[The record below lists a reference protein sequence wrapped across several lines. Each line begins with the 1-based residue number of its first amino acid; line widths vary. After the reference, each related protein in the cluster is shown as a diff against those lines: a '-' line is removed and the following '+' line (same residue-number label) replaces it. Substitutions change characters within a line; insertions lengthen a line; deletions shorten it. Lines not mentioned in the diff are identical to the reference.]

1 MTTQTPTAP
10 ARERFLTLQGTL
22 NTRDLGG
29 LPLAGGGHTRHGRLL
44 RSDGL
49 FGLTDDDIALLLAL
63 PLRTVVDLRGD
74 KELER
79 EPSRLLNRGGVDVR
93 NIQVWGHIEAQDG
106 RPADRY
112 DITAFYLAA
121 LDHAGP
127 AFAQAVTVLADAEDA
142 ALFHCT
148 AGKDRTGLLAALMLE
163 IVGVD
168 RATVIEDFALTHDR
182 IGPLRERL
190 LAAAERDGV
199 PRSDFERLLGAT
211 PDLIEPALAHLDSRY
226 GGAVAYLGGA
236 GVSDETFEA
245 LRRKLVG

>member
-1 MTTQTPTAP
+1 GSLDSCSCHDLPTSSPDSSLVPRPPPGSPWGLVATPHPTRLRSGAPRCALRKKVAPVLMRRAQAACASVNSGLHELASREMNRMTTQTPTAP

-112 DITAFYLAA
+112 DITAFYRAA

-127 AFAQAVTVLADAEDA
+127 AFAEAVTVL
-142 ALFHCT
+142 
-148 AGKDRTGLLAALMLE
+148 
-163 IVGVD
+163 
-168 RATVIEDFALTHDR
+168 
-182 IGPLRERL
+182 
-190 LAAAERDGV
+190 
-199 PRSDFERLLGAT
+199 
-211 PDLIEPALAHLDSRY
+211 
-226 GGAVAYLGGA
+226 
-236 GVSDETFEA
+236 
-245 LRRKLVG
+245 